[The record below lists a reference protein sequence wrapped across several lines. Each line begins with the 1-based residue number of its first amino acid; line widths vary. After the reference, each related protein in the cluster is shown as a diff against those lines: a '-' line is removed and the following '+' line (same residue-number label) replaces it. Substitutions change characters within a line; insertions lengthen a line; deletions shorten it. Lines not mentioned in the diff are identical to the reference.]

1 MHSVRL
7 IAVFLTL
14 VLTVLASAQAAVI
27 VQKKVAI
34 VSGANK
40 VCMHLLPIPLAGA
53 VLMPWIHNRVL
64 ASKSARSSGL
74 QESK

>member
-14 VLTVLASAQAAVI
+14 VLILFASAHAAVI
-27 VQKKVAI
+27 GQKKFAI
-34 VSGANK
+34 VTGANK
-40 VCMHLLPIPLAGA
+40 VGMHLLPIPSAGA

-64 ASKSARSSGL
+64 DSKSARSLGL
-74 QESK
+74 QVSK